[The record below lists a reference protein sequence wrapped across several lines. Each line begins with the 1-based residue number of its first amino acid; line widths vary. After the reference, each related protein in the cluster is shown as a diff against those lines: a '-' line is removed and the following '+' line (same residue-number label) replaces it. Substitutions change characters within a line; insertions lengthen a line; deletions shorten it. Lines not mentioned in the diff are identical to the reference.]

1 LFAAFPLGRE
11 FASTASVRLEKAT
24 FGPMLRAARERRGV
38 TLEQIAAQTKLSVEL
53 WADLEE
59 NDFSRWPKQIYARS
73 YIRDYAM
80 RIGLGADEVV
90 DEFCRLFPEWGDRRA
105 EKGMRGHAAIVNH
118 DLDWQDL
125 PTKEQRRESA
135 RPARARSGFFGRN
148 RTRVLAAAL
157 DLAATLILAV
167 AGPLL
172 RFGFW
177 PSLAVAALS
186 YNLAGTLLSSRGVG
200 LIASEWL
207 IRTISSMPA
216 ARRLISSRVEGA

>member
-1 LFAAFPLGRE
+1 
-11 FASTASVRLEKAT
+11 
-24 FGPMLRAARERRGV
+24 MLRAARERRGLS
-38 TLEQIAAQTKLSVEL
+38 LEQIAAETKLGVEL

-73 YIRDYAM
+73 HIRDYAT
-80 RIGLGADEVV
+80 RIGLGADDVV
-90 DEFCRLFPEWGDRRA
+90 NEFCRLFPEWGDRRA

-135 RPARARSGFFGRN
+135 RLTLARSGFFDRN
-148 RTRVLAAAL
+148 RTRLLAAAL
-157 DLAATLILAV
+157 DLFAILILAA
-167 AGPLL
+167 AGALL
-172 RFGFW
+172 RVGFW

-186 YNLAGTLLSSRGVG
+186 YNLAGTLVSARGFG